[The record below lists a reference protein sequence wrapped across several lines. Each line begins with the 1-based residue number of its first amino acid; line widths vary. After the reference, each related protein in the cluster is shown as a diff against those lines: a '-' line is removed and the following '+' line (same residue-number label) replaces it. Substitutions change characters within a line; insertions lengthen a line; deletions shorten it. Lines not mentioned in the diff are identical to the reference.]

1 MVPWVLLTLL
11 ILLDL
16 CLVCVLV
23 SVKRNYAQFLCVDL
37 PNVLVVCGYE
47 ADVELC
53 YATRCQRW
61 SAYGWVGPQE
71 KHFSRRG
78 SVGFLNVD

>member
-1 MVPWVLLTLL
+1 MLLAFL

-23 SVKRNYAQFLCVDL
+23 SVKRSYAQILCVDL
-37 PNVLVVCGYE
+37 PNVLVVGGYE

-53 YATRCQRW
+53 YATRCQCW

-71 KHFSRRG
+71 KRYFRRG
-78 SVGFLNVD
+78 SAGILNVD